1 MKDDKTMVK
10 EAASVAIGAVLGS
23 SGDINST
30 LSSLEKS
37 IAKNMDT
44 KEELSVQQGAAD
56 GLSIAARLQPGIFR
70 TREGLFLINSALKM
84 AMSGSQRVQFSY
96 NDFLWIALDVENG
109 ETGLNEY
116 LEHAYLEEAKKMK
129 AIFSKVL
136 VKIKAVNDD
145 D

>member
-70 TREGLFLINSALKM
+70 THEGLFLINSALKM

-109 ETGLNEY
+109 EAGLNEY